1 MSIRISLDNAPDFF
15 TNLDFVSG
23 RVLLGINKPENVGN
37 IVVKLEGEA
46 RTALSAP
53 DFIEYDRR
61 RASMPGPGSGD
72 VVTENHKLL
81 YMVQQI
87 YPDQRSLGSSSM
99 NSMPGVLHPGQHEF
113 AFKFKLPLNN
123 ICGDP
128 NAMAA
133 LNGVGGVGG
142 SSNQGLLG
150 FGGYRTMD
158 GTRQLMLQ
166 HVKSTL
172 PPSLTGFPREA
183 EIRYYIKVT
192 IQRPGFFKE
201 NWRYQVGFKF
211 LPVEPPRPPKT
222 NQEAFARRPFSF
234 KPRSPAAIKPKR
246 SFFGSKTNLENTDEA
261 QERPPQIEMSAR
273 LPFPSILTCN
283 QPVPLRLIA
292 KKLEPTT
299 AQVYVI
305 SLEVALI
312 GFTSVRAHHL
322 HNTEVTRWVVCSES
336 NMRIPVG
343 KPQDPVDSE
352 FVIPDGLW
360 ANRPLP
366 NTIAPSFTTCNL
378 QRRYELEVKIGL
390 SWGLP
395 NPKGKDVTMYPQ
407 MLYLP
412 LKLSKI
418 EVFSGITPPSQLLDS
433 SSYRPQQ
440 AAPQQ
445 PPLPPRQSGPGATLP
460 QQQQQP
466 PPADALYPPQLG
478 PNNMPGQ
485 DDAPPPSYD
494 EAMAQDLTA
503 PAERPAYSG
512 VTAENDPSSMPPEKS
527 GRH

>member
-81 YMVQQI
+81 YM
-87 YPDQRSLGSSSM
+87 
-99 NSMPGVLHPGQHEF
+99 
-113 AFKFKLPLNN
+113 LPLNN

>member
-150 FGGYRTMD
+150 FG
-158 GTRQLMLQ
+158 
-166 HVKSTL
+166 
-172 PPSLTGFPREA
+172 

-211 LPVEPPRPPKT
+211 LPLQT
-222 NQEAFARRPFSF
+222 TIAGGHQDEALLLRL
-234 KPRSPAAIKPKR
+234 
-246 SFFGSKTNLENTDEA
+246 KTNLENTDEA

-460 QQQQQP
+460 QQQQPP

-503 PAERPAYSG
+503 LAERPAYSG

>member
-150 FGGYRTMD
+150 FGGRYATTSKSLSNGPAFSKRTGD
-158 GTRQLMLQ
+158 TRLASSSFQSNR
-166 HVKSTL
+166 HD
-172 PPSLTGFPREA
+172 
-183 EIRYYIKVT
+183 
-192 IQRPGFFKE
+192 
-201 NWRYQVGFKF
+201 
-211 LPVEPPRPPKT
+211 PPKT

>member
-1 MSIRISLDNAPDFF
+1 MSIRIALDNVPDFF

-23 RVLLGINKPENVGN
+23 RVLLGLNRAENVGN
-37 IVVKLEGEA
+37 IVIKLEGESK
-46 RTALSAP
+46 TALSAP
-53 DFIEYDRR
+53 EFDYDRR
-61 RASMPGPGSGD
+61 RASTPGPGYGD

-81 YMVQQI
+81 YLVQQI
-87 YPDQRSLGSSSM
+87 YPDERSFGPTAVGA
-99 NSMPGVLHPGQHEF
+99 MPGVLHPGQHEF
-113 AFKFKLPLNN
+113 PFRIKLPLNN

-128 NAMAA
+128 EAMLK
-133 LNGVGGVGG
+133 LNGVGGG
-142 SSNQGLLG
+142 STNQGLLG
-150 FGGYRTMD
+150 LGGYRTMD
-158 GTRQLMLQ
+158 GTKQLMLQ

-222 NQEAFARRPFSF
+222 TQEAFARRPFSF
-234 KPRSPAAIKPKR
+234 KPRSPAPYKQRR
-246 SFFGSKTNLENTDEA
+246 SFFGSSKSSAEPAE
-261 QERPPQIEMSAR
+261 EEKPPTIEMSAR

-322 HNTEVTRWVVCSES
+322 QNTEVTRWVVCSES
-336 NMRIPVG
+336 NMQIPVG

-360 ANRPLP
+360 ANRTLP

-378 QRRYELEVKIGL
+378 QRRYEVEVKIGL

-395 NPKGKDVTMYPQ
+395 NPKGKDVVFYPQ

-412 LKLSKI
+412 LKLSNV
-418 EVFSGITPPSQLLDS
+418 EVFSGISPPAQLLDS

-440 AAPQQ
+440 TTPQ
-445 PPLPPRQSGPGATLP
+445 PPSLPPRQSVATSS

-466 PPADALYPPQLG
+466 PPHDALYPPQLG
-478 PNNMPGQ
+478 PGNAPAY
-485 DDAPPPSYD
+485 DDAPPSYD
-494 EAMAQDLTA
+494 EAIAQELTA
-503 PAERPAYSG
+503 PTDRPAYSG
-512 VTAENDPSSMPPEKS
+512 VTAENDPSTMPPEKS
-527 GRH
+527 GLH

>member
-23 RVLLGINKPENVGN
+23 RVLLGLNRPENVGN
-37 IVVKLEGEA
+37 IVIKLEGEST
-46 RTALSAP
+46 TALSAP
-53 DFIEYDRR
+53 EFDYDRR
-61 RASMPGPGSGD
+61 RASTPGPGYGD
-72 VVTENHKLL
+72 IVTENHKLL

-87 YPDQRSLGSSSM
+87 YPDERSMGASAM
-99 NSMPGVLHPGQHEF
+99 GAMPGL
-113 AFKFKLPLNN
+113 KLPLNN

-128 NAMAA
+128 HAMAK

-142 SSNQGLLG
+142 SANQGLLG
-150 FGGYRTMD
+150 LGGYRTMD
-158 GTRQLMLQ
+158 GTKQLMLQ

-211 LPVEPPRPPKT
+211 LPIEPPRPPKT
-222 NQEAFARRPFSF
+222 TQEAFARRPFAF
-234 KPRSPAAIKPKR
+234 KPRSPAPYKQKR
-246 SFFGSKTNLENTDEA
+246 SFFGSNKTSAENADEG
-261 QERPPQIEMSAR
+261 QERPPTIEMSAR

-292 KKLEPTT
+292 KKLEPST

-322 HNTEVTRWVVCSES
+322 QNTEVTRWVVCSES
-336 NMRIPVG
+336 NMQIPAG
-343 KPQDPVDSE
+343 KPQDPVGSE

-360 ANRPLP
+360 ANLPLP
-366 NTIAPSFTTCNL
+366 NTIAPSFTACNL

-395 NPKGKDVTMYPQ
+395 NPKGKDVVLYPQ
-407 MLYLP
+407 MIYLP
-412 LKLSKI
+412 LKLSKVEI
-418 EVFSGITPPSQLLDS
+418 FSGISPPAQLLDS

-440 AAPQQ
+440 TAPQ
-445 PPLPPRQSGPGATLP
+445 PPSLPPRQSGATSS

-466 PPADALYPPQLG
+466 PPPHDALYPPQLG
-478 PNNMPGQ
+478 PNDVPGH

-494 EAMAQDLTA
+494 EAMAQELTC
-503 PAERPAYSG
+503 PIERPAYSG
-512 VTAENDPSSMPPEKS
+512 VTAENAPSTMPPEKS
-527 GRH
+527 GLH